1 MNSDLNSG
9 LEASLIHCRSQR
21 AVQALR
27 VSLPAGALRAH
38 VSHYWLSLDNSDD
51 TYAIAPDGA
60 VDVVLAIGAAD
71 YQVDVFGTTTKRS
84 TLPLDI
90 GKHYLGIRFRPGQ
103 SRHFLDA
110 QARELTDSF
119 QPADE
124 MLFPNMLDVAE
135 WITDDSLFKRL
146 DAVLLSH
153 LSRQPPRHSRIDNVV
168 RHIEATS
175 GPLRIAELAQM
186 YCKSRRQL
194 ERDFLDVVGL
204 PAKLFTEIVRFQRAS
219 ALLAN
224 SNRPLAQIAAELG
237 YTDQSHFSNEFSR
250 FFGQPPAR
258 AREHVAFLQD
268 AGGLAEHNADSLST

>member
-1 MNSDLNSG
+1 MTQ
-9 LEASLIHCRSQR
+9 AM
-21 AVQALR
+21 QALH
-27 VSLPAGALRAH
+27 VSRPAAALRSH
-38 VSHYWLSLDNSDD
+38 VSHYWLSLDNGDD
-51 TYAIAPDGA
+51 TYTIAPDAA
-60 VDVVLAIGAAD
+60 VDVVLAIGETS
-71 YQVDVFGTTTKRS
+71 YRVDVFGTTTRR
-84 TLPLDI
+84 LAFPLDI

-124 MLFPNMLDVAE
+124 LLFPNVLGLAE
-135 WITDDSLFKRL
+135 SISDDSLFARV
-146 DAVLLSH
+146 DAVLLNY
-153 LSRQPPRHSRIDNVV
+153 LTRRPPRHSRIDDVV
-168 RHIEATS
+168 RHIEATP
-175 GPLRIAELAQM
+175 GPLRIAELAQI

-204 PAKLFTEIVRFQRAS
+204 PAKLFAEIIRFQRAS

-224 SNRPLAQIAAELG
+224 SNRPLAQIAADLG

-268 AGGLAEHNADSLST
+268 AGGLAEHNADSLSTL